1 MIDEALSTTN
11 QPTPTYCTLQTDRQT
26 WMRLQ
31 QQQQQQQ
38 PQHSALNLLICGQ
51 RKCAKNYSK

>member
-26 WMRLQ
+26 WMQQLQ
-31 QQQQQQQ
+31 QQQQQQ
-38 PQHSALNLLICGQ
+38 QHSALNLLICGQ
-51 RKCAKNYSK
+51 R

>member
-26 WMRLQ
+26 WMQLQ
-31 QQQQQQQ
+31 QQQQQQN
-38 PQHSALNLLICGQ
+38 SALNLLICGQ

>member
-26 WMRLQ
+26 WMQLQ
-31 QQQQQQQ
+31 QPQQ
-38 PQHSALNLLICGQ
+38 PQQHSALNLLICGQ

>member
-26 WMRLQ
+26 WMQQLQ
-31 QQQQQQQ
+31 QQQQ
-38 PQHSALNLLICGQ
+38 QHSALNLLICGQ
-51 RKCAKNYSK
+51 R